1 MHLGPEAHKM
11 IGQGIAADIAESH
24 GDSWFA
30 QEQLDADSS
39 EADRKG
45 APVS

>member
-1 MHLGPEAHKM
+1 MHLGAEAHKM

-30 QEQLDADSS
+30 QEQADADASG
-39 EADRKG
+39 ADREG
-45 APVS
+45 IPMS